1 MFKISASLIILLI
14 CMQCI
19 NSFKYDDLFEDS
31 NVQEAETEVDQEDAN
46 QFLKRLF
53 HPFATKNEGF
63 IKLLY

>member
-1 MFKISASLIILLI
+1 
-14 CMQCI
+14 MQCI